1 MAKYKV
7 VVSDNRHGDY
17 SIEAAILK
25 PIDKF

>member
-7 VVSDNRHGDY
+7 VISDNRHDNY